1 MGQDEHAW
9 RQIVRRALG
18 VPELIGGD
26 VVVEIATDLVYSAPV
41 MASDPGSYPEFEELV
56 GKTILEETIK
66 AGVNVSLDRFIMD
79 RPRSAIHGSSELK
92 EIDNLI
98 ITNSRETDGL
108 ADLPPGI
115 AEPLLKVIRKYV
127 LAHPFVTSSTGD
139 WP

>member
-41 MASDPGSYPEFEELV
+41 MASDPGSYPEFEE
-56 GKTILEETIK
+56 TIK
-66 AGVNVSLDRFIMD
+66 AGVNGSLDRFIMD

-127 LAHPFVTSSTGD
+127 LAHPFEKTHRD
-139 WP
+139 RKQ